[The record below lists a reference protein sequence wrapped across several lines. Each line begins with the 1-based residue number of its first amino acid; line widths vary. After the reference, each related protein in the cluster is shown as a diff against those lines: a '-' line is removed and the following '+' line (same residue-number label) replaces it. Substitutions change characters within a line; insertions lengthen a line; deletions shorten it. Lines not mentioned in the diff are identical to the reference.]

1 MKKSTITKIVFAFL
15 LIGVLFNVGTSKAS
29 AATLREQL
37 VSEAY
42 KHIGKPYVWGGKG
55 PNSFDCSG
63 LTRYVYLQV
72 TGKDIGGWTVP
83 QESSGVVKSVS
94 EAQPGDLLFWGSRG
108 QSYHVAIS
116 LGSGQYIHAPQPG
129 QTVTVGKT
137 AWYAP
142 SFAVDV
148 TGNAGNESSGNVTNG
163 WVSKNGKWHYYQN
176 GSESKGW
183 VKDHGAWYF
192 MDASSGELKTGW
204 LREGNN
210 WYYLTASG
218 AMAAGWQ
225 RDGNTW
231 YYLTGSG
238 TMATGWLRDGNAW
251 YYLSESGKMQT
262 GWLRNDNSWFYLNSN
277 GTMAT
282 GWMKDNNTWYYL
294 LSGGRMQTGWIMD
307 HGAWY
312 FADSNGS
319 LHIGWLSLGGCTYY
333 LKSPNGS
340 MITGTYTIDNT
351 QYNFLTS
358 GQLN

>member
-1 MKKSTITKIVFAFL
+1 MALKKSTITKIVFAFL

-163 WVSKNGKWHYYQN
+163 WVSKNGKWHYYKD
-176 GSESKGW
+176 GSAQKGW
-183 VKDHGAWYF
+183 LKLGSTWYFLDESTGEMATGWRRVGSAWYYF
-192 MDASSGELKTGW
+192 QAGGELFENGW
-204 LREGNN
+204 LKLGTT
-210 WYYLTASG
+210 WYYLRSG
-218 AMAAGWQ
+218 GSMVENTWQKVGVSWYYFGSGGNLIENDWLKLGSTWYYLRSGGSLVENGWFNLNGVWYYMNPGGSLVENQ
-225 RDGNTW
+225 WLLLGNTW
-231 YYLTGSG
+231 YYLNPGGSMV
-238 TMATGWLRDGNAW
+238 TNNRVI
-251 YYLSESGKMQT
+251 
-262 GWLRNDNSWFYLNSN
+262 N
-277 GTMAT
+277 GTL
-282 GWMKDNNTWYYL
+282 YYFNQ
-294 LSGGRMQTGWIMD
+294 S
-307 HGAWY
+307 GAW
-312 FADSNGS
+312 
-319 LHIGWLSLGGCTYY
+319 LG
-333 LKSPNGS
+333 
-340 MITGTYTIDNT
+340 
-351 QYNFLTS
+351 
-358 GQLN
+358 